1 MKANVMHP
9 SRRHFL
15 GLIGAALVWPGTGR
29 AEALETI
36 SGNAFGTAW
45 HLTGVYG
52 SRLERLRTDLEA
64 LFAEIDR
71 EMSPWRPDSTVS
83 LFNAGPAGWYPVG
96 AETALVGRA
105 ALALAQDSDGAFDP
119 TVGPL
124 VAQWG
129 FGPIEGSAGAD
140 WRGLSAG
147 GRGISKAEGGQTLD
161 LCGIAKGRALD
172 RAADLV
178 RARGKDDLLIDL
190 GGELKAL
197 GRHPAGRDWHIAVVD
212 PVWGRRAPAMLRL
225 PAGRAVATSGLQMQ
239 SYTLGGRTYG
249 HVIDPAAR
257 EPTSGQLRSVTV
269 LADDAMTADGWATA
283 LFAAGDRAGPALAR
297 ACGLDTLFL
306 LANGTVLRQIRTGK
320 IGDLLT

>member
-15 GLIGAALVWPGTGR
+15 GLIGAALVRPGTGR

-36 SGNAFGTAW
+36 SGSAFGTTW
-45 HLTGVYG
+45 HISGASG
-52 SRLERLRTDLEA
+52 RRLERLRSDIEA
-64 LFAEIDR
+64 IFAEIDR

-83 LFNAGPAGWYPVG
+83 RFNAGPAGWYPVG

-129 FGPIEGSAGAD
+129 FGPIAGNARAD

-147 GRGISKAEGGQTLD
+147 GREISKADGGQTLD

-172 RAADLV
+172 RAADL
-178 RARGKDDLLIDL
+178 ARTRGEDDLLIDL
-190 GGELKAL
+190 GGELRAL
-197 GRHPAGRDWHIAVVD
+197 GRHPAARDWHIAVAD
-212 PVWGRRAPAMLRL
+212 PVWGRAAPAVLRL
-225 PAGRAVATSGLQMQ
+225 PAGKAVATSGLQMQ

-249 HVIDPAAR
+249 HIIDPAAR
-257 EPTSGQLRSVTV
+257 EPISGQLRSVTV

-283 LFAAGDRAGPALAR
+283 LLAAGDRAGPALAR
-297 ACGLDTLFL
+297 ARGLDALFL
-306 LANGTVLRQIRTGK
+306 LANGTASRQIKTGD
-320 IGDLLT
+320 IGDRLT